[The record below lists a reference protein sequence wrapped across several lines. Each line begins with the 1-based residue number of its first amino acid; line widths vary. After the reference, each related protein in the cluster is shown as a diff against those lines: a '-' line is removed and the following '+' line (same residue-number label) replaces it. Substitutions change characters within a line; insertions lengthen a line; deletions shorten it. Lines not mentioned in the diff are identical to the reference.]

1 MTYEKIF
8 RISSTLRGRN
18 WIRFA
23 ESVAL
28 KSIFSVVAGIL
39 ILANTLSAQ
48 GPKGKSFGIGLS
60 LGEPTAVTARF
71 WTSRQNSWDAA
82 IGKSHIGNPHLHA
95 DYLWHIND
103 AFDSRIVSLYAGV
116 GAIAGFGSK
125 GEYVLVKFG
134 KGPFKE
140 HWYYDADNDVA
151 LAAKGTFAL
160 NIIPRNT
167 PIDIFLELNPV
178 LGLSPGFGFDFMLA
192 IGVRFYP

>member
-1 MTYEKIF
+1 MKI
-8 RISSTLRGRN
+8 ISLVVTTVIITS
-18 WIRFA
+18 
-23 ESVAL
+23 SAL
-28 KSIFSVVAGIL
+28 F
-39 ILANTLSAQ
+39 AQ

-60 LGEPTAVTARF
+60 LGEPTAVTFRF
-71 WTSRQNSWDAA
+71 WTSRQNSWDLA
-82 IGKSHIGNPHLHA
+82 IGKSHLGNPHLHG

-116 GAIAGFGSK
+116 GAIVGFGRK
-125 GEYVLVKFG
+125 GEYVFVKYG

-140 HWYYDADNDVA
+140 RWYYAADDDVV

-167 PIDIFLELNPV
+167 PLDIFLELNPV

-192 IGVRFYP
+192 VGVRFYP